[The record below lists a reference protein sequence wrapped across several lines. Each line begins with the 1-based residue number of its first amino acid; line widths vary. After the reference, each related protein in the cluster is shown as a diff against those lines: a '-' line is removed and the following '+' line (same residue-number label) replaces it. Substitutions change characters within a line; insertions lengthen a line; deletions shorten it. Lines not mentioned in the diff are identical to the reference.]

1 VAQTPFDP
9 SGAVD
14 FGSIDTLSAFYY
26 RHGARGLT
34 VLGVSGEAE
43 KLSSDETIAVASRFV
58 AASGGKPIIVGVS
71 NPSIAQL
78 VAITLDVMKAGASGV
93 MISPQR
99 GVQTDEELFGYFSA
113 VFDRI
118 GDVPTVLQDFP
129 FASGV
134 KMSVDAMLRLV
145 ELFPQIQVIK
155 EEDIPSCSKVSRL
168 RQSKGRRFQI
178 LTGNN
183 ALYLPF
189 ELERGA
195 DGPMAG
201 FSFPEVLAGV
211 YDRIVEGDRWAAFDL
226 FDRYLPLL
234 RYEAQGPSGVAV
246 RKEVM
251 RRRGALASAT
261 MRRPG
266 PVLGDADQAEIDF
279 ILERIKRQDE
289 SGSRRSLPHSRNA
302 E

>member
-1 VAQTPFDP
+1 LLADLKGLHVVAQTPFSP
-9 SGAVD
+9 SGDVD
-14 FGSIDTLSAFYY
+14 FSSIDTLSAFYY

-43 KLSSDETIAVASRFV
+43 KLTPDEAIAVAARFV
-58 AASGGKPIIVGVS
+58 AAAAGRPVIVGVS
-71 NPSIAQL
+71 NASLAQL
-78 VAITLDVMKAGASGV
+78 VAVTTEVMREGAAGV
-93 MISPQR
+93 MISPPR
-99 GVQTDEELFGYFSA
+99 GIGTDEELFSYFHA

-118 GDVPTVLQDFP
+118 GDVSTVLQDFP
-129 FASGV
+129 FSSGV
-134 KMSVDAMLRLV
+134 KMSVPAMHRLI
-145 ELFPQIQVIK
+145 ELFPQIQVVK
-155 EEDIPSCSKVSRL
+155 EEDIPSCGKVSRL
-168 RQSKGRRFQI
+168 REGSGRPFRI

-211 YDRIVEGDRWAAFDL
+211 YDHIAAGDRKAGHDL
-226 FDRYLPLL
+226 FDQYLPLL
-234 RYEAQGPSGVAV
+234 RYEAQGPTGVAV

-251 RRRGALASAT
+251 RRRGALESAA

-266 PVLGDADQAEIDF
+266 PVLSETDLAEISFLVD
-279 ILERIKRQDE
+279 RV
-289 SGSRRSLPHSRNA
+289 SRGALLG
-302 E
+302 